1 MSNDLEEYIV
11 KYVKPHKDFTDTI
24 NQHEITKKIN
34 DDREIWGEKPIKSR
48 RVRKVIERMIEKG
61 YPIISTPH
69 DPGGYC
75 WRGGPGEA
83 LECYKRL
90 RRKAAKEFKKARHV
104 LLNND
109 DGQLSLFDARMKAK
123 RT

>member
-1 MSNDLEEYIV
+1 MSNDLEEYII
-11 KYVKPHKDFTDTI
+11 KFVKPHKDFSDTI

-34 DDREIWGEKPIKSR
+34 DDREIWGEKPIKAR

-69 DPGGYC
+69 DPGGYS
-75 WRGGPGEA
+75 WEGGPGEA

-90 RRKAAKEFKKARHV
+90 RRKGIKILIRARHI
-104 LLNND
+104 LRNSRI
-109 DGQLSLFDARMKAK
+109 GQQRTLFNITDQ
-123 RT
+123 

>member
-1 MSNDLEEYIV
+1 MSNNLEEYIV
-11 KYVKPHKDFTDTI
+11 KYVKPKKDFSDTI

-109 DGQLSLFDARMKAK
+109 DGQLSLFDARMKA
-123 RT
+123 RG